1 MASLLY
7 FLALLAILVI
17 SHEFGHF
24 IFAKKTGMG
33 VHEFGFGF
41 PPRFLGIQFKKN
53 PPVQSSG
60 GRSKIRWRL
69 VWGNRD
75 LDVSDEEYGTVYS
88 LNWLPLGGFV
98 KIKGENGE
106 EASDPGSFAAKNFWQ
121 KSLVLCA
128 GVMMNVFLAFVLL
141 STGYIIGL
149 PQNLDN
155 MDDVSRVSDRRIEI
169 LQILPNKPAQAAG
182 ILAGDTVV
190 QVGDLQ
196 NPRLKQMQEYV
207 NIHKAEQILVRVKR
221 NDQIIDKKIQP
232 AVYSDTGKGGLG
244 IAIAEVG
251 TVRYS
256 FLPAVWEGAKATAW
270 YLKEII
276 VAFYLLLKGL
286 FAGNGVGEAV
296 SGPVGV
302 AVMTGQVAKL
312 GWIYLIQFAAMLSLN
327 LAVFN
332 ILPIPALDGGRQLFL
347 VIAKLRGKAV
357 SQKLEQI
364 FHTVG
369 FALLML
375 LVIIVTIRDIANFKV
390 VILNFIKHLL

>member
-7 FLALLAILVI
+7 FLAVLAILVV

-41 PPRFLGIQFKKN
+41 PPRFLGIQFKK
-53 PPVQSSG
+53 G
-60 GRSKIRWRL
+60 DRKKWRL

-75 LDVSDEEYGTVYS
+75 LDETDEEYGTVYS

-106 EASDPGSFAAKNFWQ
+106 DAVDQDSFAAKKFWQ

-128 GVMMNVFLAFVLL
+128 GVMMNVVLAFVLL
-141 STGYIIGL
+141 TIGYIVGL
-149 PQNLDN
+149 PQNVDN
-155 MDDVSRVSDRRIEI
+155 MADVSRVSDRRIEI
-169 LQILPNKPAQAAG
+169 LQTLPGKPAEAAG
-182 ILAGDTVV
+182 IQAGDVV
-190 QVGDLQ
+190 LQVGDLQ

-207 NIHKAEQILVRVKR
+207 DTHKNEQILVRVKR

-232 AVYSDTGKGGLG
+232 VVYNDTGKGGLG

-251 TVRYS
+251 NVRYPFFS
-256 FLPAVWEGAKATAW
+256 AIWQGAKTTVW

-286 FAGNGVGEAV
+286 FAGHGVGEAV

-302 AVMTGQVAKL
+302 AVMTGRVAKL

-347 VIAKLRGKAV
+347 IIAKLRGKAV

-364 FHTVG
+364 FHTIG

-375 LVIIVTIRDIANFKV
+375 LVLVVTIRDLANFRV
-390 VILNFIKHLL
+390 VIWSFIKHLL

>member
-53 PPVQSSG
+53 N
-60 GRSKIRWRL
+60 KIRWRL

-106 EASDPGSFAAKNFWQ
+106 EASDPESFAAKNFWQ

-128 GVMMNVFLAFVLL
+128 GVMMNVFLAFILL
-141 STGYIIGL
+141 SAGYIIGL
-149 PQNLDN
+149 PQNVDN
-155 MDDVSRVSDRRIEI
+155 MDDVSRVTDRRIEI

-182 ILAGDTVV
+182 ILAGDTLV

-207 NIHKAEQILVRVKR
+207 NAHKAEQILVRVKR
-221 NDQIIDKKIQP
+221 NGQIIDKKIQP

-375 LVIIVTIRDIANFKV
+375 LVLVVTIRDIANFKV

>member
-1 MASLLY
+1 MASILY
-7 FLALLAILVI
+7 FLAVLAILVV

-53 PPVQSSG
+53 N
-60 GRSKIRWRL
+60 KMHWRL

-75 LDVSDEEYGTVYS
+75 LNETDKEYGTVYS

-106 EASDPGSFAAKNFWQ
+106 EANDSDSFAAKNFWQ

-128 GVMMNVFLAFVLL
+128 GVFMNVVLAFILL
-141 STGYIIGL
+141 TTGYLVGL
-149 PQNLDN
+149 PQNIDSMN
-155 MDDVSRVSDRRIEI
+155 DISRVSDRRIEI
-169 LQILPNKPAQAAG
+169 LQTLPGKPAEAAG
-182 ILAGDTVV
+182 ILAGDVV
-190 QVGDLQ
+190 IQVGDLQ
-196 NPRLKQMQEYV
+196 NPRLKQLQEYV
-207 NIHKAEQILVRVKR
+207 DVHKAEQLLVRVKR
-221 NDQIIDKKIQP
+221 NDQIIEKKIQP
-232 AVYSDTGKGGLG
+232 AVYNDSGKGGLG
-244 IAIAEVG
+244 IAIAEIG
-251 TVRYS
+251 TVRYP
-256 FLPAVWEGAKATAW
+256 FFVAIWEGVKTTFW

-276 VAFYLLLKGL
+276 VSFYLLLKGL

-302 AVMTGQVAKL
+302 AVMTGRVAKL
-312 GWIYLIQFAAMLSLN
+312 GWIYLIQFSAMLSLN

-347 VIAKLRGKAV
+347 IIAKLRGKAV

-364 FHTVG
+364 FHTAG
-369 FALLML
+369 FILLMI
-375 LVIIVTIRDIANFKV
+375 LVLIVTIRDISNFKV
-390 VILNFIKHLL
+390 LILNFIKHLL

>member
-7 FLALLAILVI
+7 FLAVLAVLVI

-24 IFAKKTGMG
+24 IAAKKTGMG

-41 PPRFLGIQFKKN
+41 PPRFLGIQFKKKN
-53 PPVQSSG
+53 TLLPIGKKLS
-60 GRSKIRWRL
+60 WRF

-75 LDVSDEEYGTVYS
+75 LNENDEEYGTVYS

-98 KIKGENGE
+98 KIKGENGDE
-106 EASDPGSFAAKNFWQ
+106 ENAPDSFAAKKYWQ

-128 GVMMNVFLAFVLL
+128 GVIMNVLLAMVLL
-141 STGYIIGL
+141 TAGYMVGL
-149 PQNLDN
+149 PQTIDN
-155 MDDVSRVSDRRIEI
+155 MSDVSQIADRRIEI
-169 LQILPNKPAQAAG
+169 LQTIPGKPAEQAG
-182 ILAGDTVV
+182 IQAGDVIL

-196 NPRLKQMQEYV
+196 NPRLKELQNYV
-207 NIHKAEQILVRVKR
+207 DEHKSETLLVRIKR
-221 NDQIIDKKIQP
+221 NNDILEKQIKP
-232 AVYSDTGKGGLG
+232 AVYSDTGKGGFG
-244 IAIAEVG
+244 IAIAEMG
-251 TVRYS
+251 TIRYGFFKS
-256 FLPAVWEGAKATAW
+256 IWEGIKATFW

-276 VAFYLLLKGL
+276 IAFYLLIKGL
-286 FAGNGVGEAV
+286 FAGNGAGDAV

-302 AVMTGQVAKL
+302 AVMTGRVAKM

-332 ILPIPALDGGRQLFL
+332 ILPIPALDGGRLLF
-347 VIAKLRGKAV
+347 VTINKLRGKAV
-357 SQKLEQI
+357 SQKVENI

-375 LVIIVTIRDIANFKV
+375 LVIVVTVRDINNFKT
-390 VILNFIKHLL
+390 VIWAFIKRFI

>member
-7 FLALLAILVI
+7 FLAVLAILVV

-24 IFAKKTGMG
+24 IFAKKMGIG

-53 PPVQSSG
+53 NKRQ
-60 GRSKIRWRL
+60 WRL

-75 LDVSDEEYGTVYS
+75 FDESDQEYGTVYS

-106 EASDPGSFAAKNFWQ
+106 EANDPDSFATKKFWQ
-121 KSLVLCA
+121 KSLVICA
-128 GVMMNVFLAFVLL
+128 GVMMNILLAFVLL
-141 STGYIIGL
+141 TAGYLVGL
-149 PQNLDN
+149 PQNVDS
-155 MDDVSRVSDRRIEI
+155 MTDISRVSDRRIEI
-169 LQILPNKPAQAAG
+169 LQTLPGKPAEAAG
-182 ILAGDTVV
+182 ILAGDVIV
-190 QVGDLQ
+190 QVGDLE

-207 NIHKAEQILVRVKR
+207 DAHKNEQILVRVKR

-232 AVYSDTGKGGLG
+232 AVYNDTGKGGLG
-244 IAIAEVG
+244 IAIAEIG
-251 TVRYS
+251 TVS
-256 FLPAVWEGAKATAW
+256 HPFFLAIWEGAKTTIW

-286 FAGNGVGEAV
+286 FSGNGVGEAV

-347 VIAKLRGKAV
+347 IIAKLRGKAV

-375 LVIIVTIRDIANFKV
+375 LVLVVTIRDIANFRV
-390 VILNFIKHLL
+390 VIWSFIKHLL

>member
-1 MASLLY
+1 MASILY
-7 FLALLAILVI
+7 FLAVLAILVI

-33 VHEFGFGF
+33 VYEFGFGF
-41 PPRFLGIQFKKN
+41 PPRFLGIQFNKNNKK
-53 PPVQSSG
+53 
-60 GRSKIRWRL
+60 KWRL

-75 LDVSDEEYGTVYS
+75 LDEKDEEYGTVYS

-106 EASDPGSFAAKNFWQ
+106 DANEKDSFAAKKFWQ

-128 GVMMNVFLAFVLL
+128 GVFMNVVLAFVLL
-141 STGYIIGL
+141 TAGYIIGL
-149 PQNLDN
+149 PQNVDN
-155 MDDVSRVSDRRIEI
+155 MTDVSRVSDRRVEI
-169 LQILPNKPAQAAG
+169 LQALPGKPAEAAG
-182 ILAGDTVV
+182 ILAGDAVV

-196 NPRLKQMQEYV
+196 NPRLKEMQDYV
-207 NIHKAEQILVRVKR
+207 DQHKTEQLLVKIKR
-221 NDQIIDKKIQP
+221 NGQVIEKKIQP
-232 AVYSDTGKGGLG
+232 AIYADTGKGGLG
-244 IAIAEVG
+244 VAIAEIG
-251 TVRYS
+251 TVRYPF
-256 FLPAVWEGAKATAW
+256 FLAIWEGFKATFW

-276 VAFYLLLKGL
+276 ISFYGLLAGL
-286 FAGNGVGEAV
+286 FAGHGVGEAV

-302 AVMTGQVAKL
+302 AVMTGRVAKL

-327 LAVFN
+327 LAIFN

-347 VIAKLRGKAV
+347 IIARLRGKSV

-375 LVIIVTIRDIANFKV
+375 LVIVVTVRDISNFKV

>member
-1 MASLLY
+1 MVSILY
-7 FLALLAILVI
+7 FLAVLALLVI

-53 PPVQSSG
+53 NP
-60 GRSKIRWRL
+60 KKWRL

-75 LDVSDEEYGTVYS
+75 LNESDEEYGTVYS

-106 EASDPGSFAAKNFWQ
+106 EAADKDSFAGKKFWQ

-128 GVMMNVFLAFVLL
+128 GVMMNILLAAVLL
-141 STGYIIGL
+141 TVGYLAGL
-149 PQNLDN
+149 PQNVDG
-155 MDDVSRVSDRRIEI
+155 MEDISRVSDRRIEI
-169 LQILPNKPAQAAG
+169 LQTLPGKPAEVAG
-182 ILAGDTVV
+182 ILAGDILL

-207 NIHKAEQILVRVKR
+207 DANKDKQLLVRVKR
-221 NDQIIDKKIQP
+221 NEQIIDKQIQP
-232 AVYSDTGKGGLG
+232 AVYNDTGKGGLG
-244 IAIAEVG
+244 VAIAEIG
-251 TVRYS
+251 IVRYPF
-256 FLPAVWEGAKATAW
+256 FLAIWEGVKTTGF

-276 VAFYLLLKGL
+276 VAFCLLLKGL
-286 FAGNGVGEAV
+286 FSGSGVGEAV

-312 GWIYLIQFAAMLSLN
+312 GWIYLIQFAAILSLN

-347 VIAKLRGKAV
+347 IIAKLRGKAV

-375 LVIIVTIRDIANFKV
+375 LVLIVTARDIFNFKG
-390 VILNFIKHLL
+390 VIVNFVKHLL

>member
-1 MASLLY
+1 MVSLLY
-7 FLALLAILVI
+7 FLAVLAVLVI

-24 IFAKKTGMG
+24 ITAKKTGMG

-53 PPVQSSG
+53 NI
-60 GRSKIRWRL
+60 KKWRL

-75 LDVSDEEYGTVYS
+75 LNESDEEYGTVYS

-106 EASDPGSFAAKNFWQ
+106 DAGDKDSFAAKKFWQ

-128 GVMMNVFLAFVLL
+128 GVMMNVLLAFVLL
-141 STGYIIGL
+141 TSGYIVGL

-155 MDDVSRVSDRRIEI
+155 ITDVSQISDRRIEI
-169 LQILPNKPAQAAG
+169 LEALDGKPAQLAG
-182 ILAGDTVV
+182 ILAGDTIM
-190 QVGDLQ
+190 QVGELQ
-196 NPRLKQMQEYV
+196 NPRLKEMQTYV
-207 NIHKAEQILVRVKR
+207 DLHKTEQLLVRVKR
-221 NDQIIDKKIQP
+221 GDQIIEKKIKP
-232 AVYSDTGKGGLG
+232 AIYSDTGKGGLG
-244 IAIAEVG
+244 VAIAEIG

-256 FLPAVWEGAKATAW
+256 FFPAIWEGVQATIW
-270 YLKEII
+270 YLKEIL
-276 VAFYLLLKGL
+276 VSFYFLL
-286 FAGNGVGEAV
+286 AGIFSGHGVGEAV

-302 AVMTGQVAKL
+302 AVMTGRVAKL

-327 LAVFN
+327 LAIFN

-347 VIAKLRGKAV
+347 IIAKLRGKAV

-364 FHTVG
+364 FHTAG

-375 LVIIVTIRDIANFKV
+375 LVIVVTVRDINNFKG
-390 VILNFIKHLL
+390 VIGIFFKRLF

>member
-7 FLALLAILVI
+7 FLAVLAILVV

-41 PPRFLGIQFKKN
+41 PPRFLGIQFKK
-53 PPVQSSG
+53 G
-60 GRSKIRWRL
+60 DRKKWRL

-75 LDVSDEEYGTVYS
+75 LNESDEEYGTVYS

-106 EASDPGSFAAKNFWQ
+106 EANDQDSFASKNFWQ

-128 GVMMNVFLAFVLL
+128 GVMMNIVLAFVLL
-141 STGYIIGL
+141 TAGYLVGL
-149 PQNLDN
+149 PQNVDG
-155 MDDVSRVSDRRIEI
+155 MADVSHVSDRRIEI
-169 LQILPNKPAQAAG
+169 LQTIPGKPAEAAG
-182 ILAGDTVV
+182 ILAGDILV

-196 NPRLKQMQEYV
+196 NPRLKQMQDYV
-207 NIHKAEQILVRVKR
+207 NVHKNEQLLVRVKR
-221 NDQIIDKKIQP
+221 GDQIIEKKIQP

-244 IAIAEVG
+244 IAIAEIG
-251 TVRYS
+251 TVRYPFFS
-256 FLPAVWEGAKATAW
+256 AIWEGVKATGF
-270 YLKEII
+270 YLKEIVI
-276 VAFYLLLKGL
+276 AFYMLLKGL
-286 FAGNGVGEAV
+286 FAGKGVGDAV

-302 AVMTGQVAKL
+302 AVMTGRVAKL

-327 LAVFN
+327 LAIFN

-375 LVIIVTIRDIANFKV
+375 LVLVVTIRDIANFKG
-390 VILNFIKHLL
+390 VIVSFIKHLL

>member
-7 FLALLAILVI
+7 FLAVLAVLVI

-24 IFAKKTGMG
+24 IAAKKTGMG

-41 PPRFLGIQFKKN
+41 PPRFLGIQFKKDKKLHFRF
-53 PPVQSSG
+53 V
-60 GRSKIRWRL
+60 L
-69 VWGNRD
+69 GNRD
-75 LDVSDEEYGTVYS
+75 LNASDEEYGTVYS
-88 LNWLPLGGFV
+88 FNWLPLGGFV

-106 EASDPGSFAAKNFWQ
+106 EAADQNSFASKKYWQ

-128 GVMMNVFLAFVLL
+128 GVLMNIVLAMVLL
-141 STGYIIGL
+141 TAGYMIGL
-149 PQNLDN
+149 PQTVDS
-155 MDDVSRVSDRRIEI
+155 MTDVSNVADRRIEI
-169 LQILPNKPAQAAG
+169 LQTLPGKPAEAAG
-182 ILAGDTVV
+182 IEAGDVIL

-196 NPRLKQMQEYV
+196 NPRLKQMQAYV
-207 NIHKAEQILVRVKR
+207 DEHKNETILVRVKR
-221 NDQIIDKKIQP
+221 DGEIIEKKIQP
-232 AVYSDTGKGGLG
+232 VVYSETGKGGLG
-244 IAIAEVG
+244 IAIAEMG
-251 TVRYS
+251 TVRYGFFKS
-256 FLPAVWEGAKATAW
+256 IWEGTKATFW

-286 FAGNGVGEAV
+286 LAGNGAGEAV

-302 AVMTGQVAKL
+302 AVMTGRVARL

-332 ILPIPALDGGRQLFL
+332 ILPIPALDGGRLLF
-347 VIAKLRGKAV
+347 VTINKLRGKDV
-357 SQKLEQI
+357 SQRIEQI

-375 LVIIVTIRDIANFKV
+375 LVIVVTVRDISNFRTLIWEFLKRL
-390 VILNFIKHLL
+390 I

>member
-7 FLALLAILVI
+7 FLAVLAILVV

-24 IFAKKTGMG
+24 IFAKKIGMG

-53 PPVQSSG
+53 N
-60 GRSKIRWRL
+60 KKHWRL

-75 LDVSDEEYGTVYS
+75 LNESDEEYGTVYS

-106 EASDPGSFAAKNFWQ
+106 DAGDKDSFVGKNFWQ
-121 KSLVLCA
+121 KSIVICA
-128 GVMMNVFLAFVLL
+128 GVFMNVVLAFILL
-141 STGYIIGL
+141 TAGYIIGL
-149 PQNLDN
+149 PQNIDS
-155 MDDVSRVSDRRIEI
+155 MTDVSKVADRRIEI
-169 LQILPNKPAQAAG
+169 LQTLPGKPAEAAG
-182 ILAGDTVV
+182 IQSGDVVV

-196 NPRLKQMQEYV
+196 NPRLKQLQEYV
-207 NIHKAEQILVRVKR
+207 DLYKNEQLLVRVKR
-221 NDQIIDKKIQP
+221 NDQIIEKKIQP

-244 IAIAEVG
+244 IAIAEIG
-251 TVRYS
+251 TVRYPFFS
-256 FLPAVWEGAKATAW
+256 AIWEGAKATGF
-270 YLKEII
+270 YLKEIV

-302 AVMTGQVAKL
+302 AVMTGRVAKL

-327 LAVFN
+327 LAIFN

-347 VIAKLRGKAV
+347 IIAKIRGKAV

-364 FHTVG
+364 FHTAG

-375 LVIIVTIRDIANFKV
+375 LVVIVTIRDISNFKV
-390 VILNFIKHLL
+390 LILNFIKHLL

>member
-7 FLALLAILVI
+7 FLAVLAILVV

-53 PPVQSSG
+53 NKKQ
-60 GRSKIRWRL
+60 WRL

-75 LDVSDEEYGTVYS
+75 LNESDEEYGTVYS

-106 EASDPGSFAAKNFWQ
+106 EASDPDSFAAKKFWQ

-128 GVMMNVFLAFVLL
+128 GVLMNILLAFVLL
-141 STGYIIGL
+141 TAGYVIGL
-149 PQNLDN
+149 PQNVDS
-155 MDDVSRVSDRRIEI
+155 MTDVSRVSDRRIEI
-169 LQILPNKPAQAAG
+169 LQILPRKPAEAAG
-182 ILAGDTVV
+182 IQAGDVIL

-196 NPRLKQMQEYV
+196 NPRLKQMQEY
-207 NIHKAEQILVRVKR
+207 IDAHKNEQLLVRVKR
-221 NDQIIDKKIQP
+221 NDQIIEKKIQP
-232 AVYSDTGKGGLG
+232 VVYNDTGKGGIG
-244 IAIAEVG
+244 VAIAEVG
-251 TVRYS
+251 TVRYPFFS
-256 FLPAVWEGAKATAW
+256 AIWQGVKTTIF

-302 AVMTGQVAKL
+302 AVMTGRVAKL

-347 VIAKLRGKAV
+347 IIAKLRGKPV

-364 FHTVG
+364 FHTIG

-375 LVIIVTIRDIANFKV
+375 LVLVVTVRDIANFRA
-390 VILNFIKHLL
+390 VIWSFIKHLL